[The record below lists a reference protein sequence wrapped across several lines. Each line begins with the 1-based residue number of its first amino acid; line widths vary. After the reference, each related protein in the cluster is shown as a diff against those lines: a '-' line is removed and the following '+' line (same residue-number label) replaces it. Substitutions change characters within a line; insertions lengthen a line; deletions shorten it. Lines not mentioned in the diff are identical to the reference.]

1 MAIELTK
8 ISSTISALIEKE
20 VLATLDRF
28 RSKIFKIA
36 EIQED
41 EYDIDTNKF
50 AQNTAK
56 KITESEEFTK
66 IVSAISAAAKDAK
79 ENAKD
84 AKEKKDPDAPKG
96 AKNAFIFFCNDKRE
110 EIKKENPE
118 MKSNEITKKLGE
130 MWKDVDEDDKNSYQ
144 QMAKDD
150 KERYAKEME
159 NYEPKEGFKNP
170 KEKKSKKVKSTAPKR
185 AKNAYIF
192 FCQENRQKVMEE
204 KKLNNSEIMT
214 VMGEM
219 WKKMTDKKKKPYVDM
234 AEKDKARYVEE
245 MKNYVPTEEEKQ
257 AKKSKKSSKKVSNG
271 PKRPLSAYLL
281 FCKEKREQV
290 KTDHPE
296 MKSKDIMKKLGEMW
310 SELKEKEKKKY
321 TEKAEK
327 LKAEFE
333 SEKKKVEEVE
343 EEEEDEAEEEESI
356 LEDDEEDEE
365 EEEEEIPVKNTK
377 TNNSKKSKK

>member
-56 KITESEEFTK
+56 NITESEEFTK
-66 IVSAISAAAKDAK
+66 IISKISTTSKSVKDTK
-79 ENAKD
+79 EN
-84 AKEKKDPDAPKG
+84 KEKKDPDAPKG
-96 AKNAFIFFCNDKRE
+96 AKNAFIFFCNEKRE
-110 EIKKENPE
+110 EVKKENPE
-118 MKSNEITKKLGE
+118 IKSNEITKKLGE
-130 MWKDVDEDDKNSYQ
+130 MWKDVDEDNKNSYQ

-150 KERYAKEME
+150 KDRYAKEIK
-159 NYEPKEGFKNP
+159 NYEPKDGFKNP

-214 VMGEM
+214 ALGEM

-234 AEKDKARYVEE
+234 AEKDKSRYVEE

-281 FCKEKREQV
+281 FCKDKREQV
-290 KTDHPE
+290 NNDHPE
-296 MKSKDIMKKLGEMW
+296 MKS
-310 SELKEKEKKKY
+310 
-321 TEKAEK
+321 
-327 LKAEFE
+327 
-333 SEKKKVEEVE
+333 
-343 EEEEDEAEEEESI
+343 
-356 LEDDEEDEE
+356 
-365 EEEEEIPVKNTK
+365 
-377 TNNSKKSKK
+377 